1 MQARKQ
7 GNDTPCTPLSLFGE
21 EGVEMPKIEKMKF
34 FQFLALSVSK
44 NFVVKITRSISTD
57 QLKLLLALHLL
68 PIKQV
73 VFL

>member
-1 MQARKQ
+1 MQARIQDRGTFQYISALKCARQKKQ
-7 GNDTPCTPLSLFGE
+7 C
-21 EGVEMPKIEKMKF
+21 
-34 FQFLALSVSK
+34 FLEI
-44 NFVVKITRSISTD
+44 VVKINRSISTD